1 MPSAC
6 DLPLMNTV
14 CDAVGGVA
22 SSTGQAI
29 TDGIGAWI
37 AKSMGEMAQAAADLA
52 AQAVDKTT
60 AVDLNATWFRENYE
74 LLLPI
79 GLVMIVGT
87 FCLQLIRAAWRR
99 DERALF
105 QAVTG
110 TVAGVFFAFAAIAC
124 TTIALTIVDA
134 LSAGLFKAA
143 NSSVDDAIRRVIKVN
158 SYGAMY
164 GLGWGIPA
172 IVALGAT
179 IGAFLYWA
187 VMVARKVGIL
197 ILVTLAVFAGAGGG
211 WEVAR
216 RWRRGWIE
224 ATSSLIVS
232 KLLMTIVFL
241 LGVSAM
247 GKTDPTDGLSALS
260 DAMAGIVIMV
270 LVLLC
275 PYATYK
281 FVHWAAEGGGQD
293 DLHRTGVAGVTVAA
307 GAAKTAGQ
315 LAMQAGTGMPA
326 PQGPAKVPGQGAG
339 GVAAGINP
347 AGGNT
352 SPEGISGDEPPQT
365 TFRFGEDPGA
375 TGDKGQPLIRRPRT
389 DGDKGRPLIQRPG
402 QPTGTGGASGGS
414 SAGATGAATGATST
428 PAPTGTAAA
437 PVSGTTAS
445 GPAPAGLGTTSPSG
459 SATAPG
465 PAPAGAPTGPP
476 PVAQAVSTPPT
487 TPPPAPPGLSPQG
500 GTTPARWVYPKPP
513 SGLGGSDPRS

>member
-124 TTIALTIVDA
+124 TTVALTIVDA

-365 TFRFGEDPGA
+365 TFRFGEDPNA

-402 QPTGTGGASGGS
+402 QPTGTGGTPGGAAGTSGS
-414 SAGATGAATGATST
+414 ATGATST
-428 PAPTGTAAA
+428 PASTGTTAA
-437 PVSGTTAS
+437 PGASPAASGPGTSSAGGSAS
-445 GPAPAGLGTTSPSG
+445 GPAVS
-459 SATAPG
+459 G
-465 PAPAGAPTGPP
+465 PAPAGAPTAAP
-476 PVAQAVSTPPT
+476 PVFEAVPTVPAPPR
-487 TPPPAPPGLSPQG
+487 PPGLSPQG

-513 SGLGGSDPRS
+513 TGPGGSGPRS